1 MTQPTQTKK
10 LFKILVG
17 AAWIDGRIQPEE
29 RQYLQR
35 IANEQGLTDDPDI
48 RPLLYE
54 LVSVKPEECYSWV
67 RDYLGNNPS
76 SQDCQQLI
84 EATSALVYSDG
95 EMAVEEAKLLSRIQN
110 LDPSSGGN
118 PPAAHETVLQTVRK
132 LYQRWL
138 GNQS

>member
-35 IANEQGLTDDPDI
+35 IANQQGLTDDPDI

-67 RDYLGNNPS
+67 RDYLGDNPS

-110 LDPSSGGN
+110 LDPSSAGS
-118 PPAAHETVLQTVRK
+118 PPTAHETVLKAIRK

-138 GNQS
+138 GNQ

>member
-1 MTQPTQTKK
+1 MTQSPQTKT

-35 IANEQGLTDDPDI
+35 IAKEQGLTDDPEI

-54 LVSVKPEECYSWV
+54 LVTVKPEECYGWV
-67 RDYLGNNPS
+67 REYLGDHPS

-110 LDPSSGGN
+110 LDPSSSS
-118 PPAAHETVLQTVRK
+118 PPAAHETVLKAIRK

-138 GNQS
+138 GSQ